1 MSFLAGIFGALW
13 ARIFA
18 GLAALFLL
26 GFMTQTIRIEGWWF
40 IVGFKE
46 ENAILR
52 MDLTKMQVA
61 QSIAAAAAS
70 AAKERDE
77 ATYSRLAERADD
89 EVEKSTMRNAAA
101 RYARAN
107 RVRTKTPDRAP
118 SGASTPG
125 PAGDTQGV
133 VGAGETTGVVVS
145 QTDFDILVENTLR
158 LKVAQGWAK
167 GLVDAGLAVEGD

>member
-26 GFMTQTIRIEGWWF
+26 GFVTRTIRIEGWWF

-61 QSIAAAAAS
+61 QSIAAAAAR
-70 AAKERDE
+70 ATKEREE

-89 EVEKSTMRNAAA
+89 EVETSSMRAAA
-101 RYARAN
+101 AQYARAN
-107 RVRTKTPDRAP
+107 RVRAKAPDRAP
-118 SGASTPG
+118 SGASTPS
-125 PAGDTQGV
+125 PASNPESP
-133 VGAGETTGVVVS
+133 VGAGEDASVVVS
-145 QTDFDILVENTLR
+145 RTDFDTLVENTIR
-158 LKVAQGWAK
+158 LKAAHDWAEK
-167 GLVDAGLAVEGD
+167 LVDAGLAVEGD